1 MISKP
6 DANPVLALVLTWF
19 VFGLGHMIVN
29 GQTNKWLDSGYD
41 YGRLRPVLYPWLS
54 DRHTEHHRCI
64 PNGRTPEKRR
74 DHRSKRI
81 LFSFALQNL
90 QNSG

>member
-29 GQTNKWLDSGYD
+29 GQTNKWIWTLVMTMVGSSCA
-41 YGRLRPVLYPWLS
+41 LYLAFLS
-54 DRHTEHHRCI
+54 
-64 PNGRTPEKRR
+64 
-74 DHRSKRI
+74 
-81 LFSFALQNL
+81 AY
-90 QNSG
+90 